1 MKVLITGD
9 RGFLGRHLTE
19 EIRRRYPGST
29 IFVSNTSTNDLRE
42 PLANIT
48 DWVKLDYIYHLAAWT
63 KAGDFCL
70 KNPASQWMIN
80 QKINTNIL
88 SYWAEYQT
96 AAKMVIMG
104 TSCAY
109 DPDLEKTVSNYGLGN
124 VDPDLY
130 SYAMTK
136 RMLATGVKAFADQ
149 YGMRYQIW
157 IPTTLCGTGFADN
170 DNHFIFDI
178 VRKICT
184 AKKTGKP
191 VVLWGDGYQKREVM
205 FVEDAVKLILDGR
218 HYENTTHNLSTGK
231 ELTIRD
237 FANKISQLSGYNGEV
252 MYDTTRFVGVR
263 SKLLVP
269 SIEYTPTD
277 LDLVLT
283 KMIDYVES
291 NM

>member
-1 MKVLITGD
+1 M
-9 RGFLGRHLTE
+9 
-19 EIRRRYPGST
+19 
-29 IFVSNTSTNDLRE
+29 
-42 PLANIT
+42 
-48 DWVKLDYIYHLAAWT
+48 
-63 KAGDFCL
+63 
-70 KNPASQWMIN
+70 
-80 QKINTNIL
+80 
-88 SYWAEYQT
+88 
-96 AAKMVIMG
+96 
-104 TSCAY
+104 
-109 DPDLEKTVSNYGLGN
+109 
-124 VDPDLY
+124 
-130 SYAMTK
+130 
-136 RMLATGVKAFADQ
+136 
-149 YGMRYQIW
+149 
-157 IPTTLCGTGFADN
+157 
-170 DNHFIFDI
+170 
-178 VRKICT
+178 
-184 AKKTGKP
+184 
-191 VVLWGDGYQKREVM
+191 WGDGYQKREVM